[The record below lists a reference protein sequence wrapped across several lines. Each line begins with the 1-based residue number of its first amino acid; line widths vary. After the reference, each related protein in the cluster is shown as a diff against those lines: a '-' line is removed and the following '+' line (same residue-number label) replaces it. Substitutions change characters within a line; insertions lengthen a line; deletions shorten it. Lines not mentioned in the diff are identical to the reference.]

1 MNVFVTRASGYVGTP
16 LCHELQFHGHTVLAL
31 ARSDASAQKL
41 SDAGYTVHR
50 GSLDD
55 LASLQACA
63 RAADGVIHTA
73 FNHDFSRYKESG
85 EDDLRV
91 VQAIGEALAG
101 TNKPFVI
108 TSGTTVV
115 TAHTRGLESDPG
127 DPESASFPCVASE
140 NAIKALASKGVRGSI
155 VRLPPSV
162 HGKGDKAFIPA
173 LIGIAKTQRVFS
185 LPRGDTR
192 LASRTCPRRMCPL
205 YTRARESSG
214 WIVSPCG
221 RRGGYRVQGYCGVGR

>member
-127 DPESASFPCVASE
+127 DPESEDIAE
-140 NAIKALASKGVRGSI
+140 
-155 VRLPPSV
+155 SV
-162 HGKGDKAFIPA
+162 GKGLGIPVKVISEDEA
-173 LIGIAKTQRVFS
+173 DEHFGMFGELVKGNV
-185 LPRGDTR
+185 P
-192 LASRTCPRRMCPL
+192 CP
-205 YTRARESSG
+205 T
-214 WIVSPCG
+214 
-221 RRGGYRVQGYCGVGR
+221 

>member
-127 DPESASFPCVASE
+127 DPESEDIAE
-140 NAIKALASKGVRGSI
+140 
-155 VRLPPSV
+155 SV
-162 HGKGDKAFIPA
+162 GKGLGIPVKVISEDEA
-173 LIGIAKTQRVFS
+173 DEHFAMFGELVKGNV
-185 LPRGDTR
+185 P
-192 LASRTCPRRMCPL
+192 CP
-205 YTRARESSG
+205 T
-214 WIVSPCG
+214 
-221 RRGGYRVQGYCGVGR
+221 